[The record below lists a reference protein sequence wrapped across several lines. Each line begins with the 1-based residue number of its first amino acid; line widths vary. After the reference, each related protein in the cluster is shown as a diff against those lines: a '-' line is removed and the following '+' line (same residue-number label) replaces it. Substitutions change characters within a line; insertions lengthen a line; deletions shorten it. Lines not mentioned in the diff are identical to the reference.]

1 MRKVNLLIV
10 SVITFFLTIINVS
23 ALVVDT
29 NKLGSMTGKYVYDDV
44 SISDAN
50 VYLYHV
56 ADMNE
61 VGKFTYVDKFTDYTV
76 NINDLKASD
85 WPTYASNLS
94 KYITDKNI
102 SPIKNAKTDS
112 TGQFVFKDLKVGLYL
127 MKLDSKKT
135 KNYEYSS
142 GPVLVSLPTFDEVK
156 NNFIYDLSVFAK
168 TEAKSLNVTPV
179 TPGGKDTPDVPY
191 TADTIFIYVGLFG
204 VALVVAVLMILLIK
218 KREKE
223 NIGKKDN

>member
-10 SVITFFLTIINVS
+10 SVITFFLSIINVD

-29 NKLGSMTGKYVYDDV
+29 NRLGSMTGKYVYDDV
-44 SISDAN
+44 SVSDVN

-56 ADMNE
+56 ADMDD

-112 TGQFVFKDLKVGLYL
+112 TGQFVFKDLKTGLYL
-127 MKLDSKKT
+127 LKLDSKKT
-135 KNYEYSS
+135 KDYEYSS
-142 GPVLVSLPTFDEVK
+142 GPVLVSLPIFDEVN

-168 TEAKSLNVTPV
+168 TEAKSLNVTP
-179 TPGGKDTPDVPY
+179 GDKDNPDVPY

-204 VALVVAVLMILLIK
+204 VALAVAILMILLIK
-218 KREKE
+218 KREKG
-223 NIGKKDN
+223 NIGKKNN